1 MFKYFANGKVM
12 CVWGFLCVS
21 EDLWRFVGERFYF
34 VLQIHNLASST
45 HSRLALF
52 KYSHSITLHPVV
64 VVIACQLPRFLP
76 RAFSCVRVDPV
87 YSIAVLRAALLLPLV
102 LLCFLLSLL
111 LRHSQWIGGDF
122 CLSRFIV
129 CRQSWQR
136 EGSCSRRSRS
146 RVAEQR
152 WQNSFPDSWASRR
165 HA

>member
-21 EDLWRFVGERFYF
+21 EDLWRFVGERVYF

-52 KYSHSITLHPVV
+52 KYSHSNTLHPLFV

-76 RAFSCVRVDPV
+76 RAFSRVRVDPV
-87 YSIAVLRAALLLPLV
+87 CPIAVLRAMVLHPLV

-111 LRHSQWIGGDF
+111 
-122 CLSRFIV
+122 
-129 CRQSWQR
+129 
-136 EGSCSRRSRS
+136 SRRSHCYIKAFS
-146 RVAEQR
+146 RFV
-152 WQNSFPDSWASRR
+152 
-165 HA
+165 H